1 MPGRNGSQKERNR
14 RDRKRARSSSSGD
27 DDCRNDSR
35 LRRLLRRQLAQG
47 KELIESL
54 HAAGDTSKQA
64 SGSNETKWTAKD
76 WAEWEEK
83 CRKKKEKKQERKAQT
98 MANQWDA
105 STRSGSSSWATWGS
119 AQQQDLQHS
128 TPAGEGTHQQW
139 QPDWQ
144 QRHWQQQPDNATQ
157 EQQWQQEPHWQQPH
171 WQQEPDWQQ
180 PHWQQAPDNATHAA
194 PPVVPQQVPHAAP
207 TAVHQQMPPPLRM
220 PPPWRM
226 PTAPAPP
233 PQSQQDVAG
242 RLGPDGI
249 LAEQRQEGV
258 SPSRFCATS
267 GLGVRHVLPDFLH
280 TVDLGVAA
288 QMQQVQQHQQ
298 AMTPQHTHMLVPDAV
313 VQPGNV
319 TTGVGTIPVIAGM
332 PIRRY
337 RWHADTAGTM
347 EWYKYMEEQRQ
358 LHGAQTIQQLLYMTA
373 LHDALMGGGA
383 ASGNNGT
390 NTAVPAA
397 K

>member
-47 KELIESL
+47 KDLIESL

-98 MANQWDA
+98 IANQWDA

-157 EQQWQQEPHWQQPH
+157 EQQWQQEPH
-171 WQQEPDWQQ
+171 
-180 PHWQQAPDNATHAA
+180 
-194 PPVVPQQVPHAAP
+194 
-207 TAVHQQMPPPLRM
+207 
-220 PPPWRM
+220 
-226 PTAPAPP
+226 
-233 PQSQQDVAG
+233 
-242 RLGPDGI
+242 
-249 LAEQRQEGV
+249 
-258 SPSRFCATS
+258 
-267 GLGVRHVLPDFLH
+267 
-280 TVDLGVAA
+280 
-288 QMQQVQQHQQ
+288 
-298 AMTPQHTHMLVPDAV
+298 
-313 VQPGNV
+313 
-319 TTGVGTIPVIAGM
+319 
-332 PIRRY
+332 
-337 RWHADTAGTM
+337 
-347 EWYKYMEEQRQ
+347 
-358 LHGAQTIQQLLYMTA
+358 
-373 LHDALMGGGA
+373 
-383 ASGNNGT
+383 
-390 NTAVPAA
+390 
-397 K
+397 